1 MNILWL
7 EYREEDDIN
16 FKIDHSEKKS
26 DSKWKSFFEDV
37 FYVCRIILKSDPIGF
52 SRIDRKHHGHDNI
65 AYEPHCD
72 DCDESPFCKIR
83 TFPRE
88 YVGYQYESE
97 ECDNFSCDTTDKRK
111 LTFESCLEECKNRTI
126 DQSKECKNTR
136 NTYTNE
142 CNVTVVSW
150 KKSAMRRAIPIIAT
164 PPRLRMVRIFPE
176 IFLTSSSSHLLTA
189 RAISRTAMV

>member
-1 MNILWL
+1 M
-7 EYREEDDIN
+7 
-16 FKIDHSEKKS
+16 
-26 DSKWKSFFEDV
+26 
-37 FYVCRIILKSDPIGF
+37 KSDPIGF

-150 KKSAMRRAIPIIAT
+150 KKECYEESNTNNCNSA
-164 PPRLRMVRIFPE
+164 E
-176 IFLTSSSSHLLTA
+176 TA
-189 RAISRTAMV
+189 YGENISRDFSNLLFISFTYSSCYLPYCNGIEPHVGYGCKY